1 MSVSFIFICKY
12 FVNNSESATFS
23 VDRIL
28 VISSDSNL
36 QKPKPCIMSVDTKKI
51 RNVVLLG
58 HSGSGKT
65 SFAETM
71 LFESGAINRMGNVQS
86 GNTISDFTNIE
97 QERGNSLFSTLM
109 HVKWRDSKINI
120 IDTPGFDD
128 FIGEVV
134 CSLKVS
140 DSALVL
146 VNAAHGVEVGTEII
160 WEYIQK
166 FQTPAMFVVNQMD
179 HEKADFELASEQIK
193 DRFGPKAILFQY
205 PYNSGS
211 GFNSIID
218 ALRMTMY
225 VFDPQGGKPKKQDIP
240 ESEKEKVAA
249 LHNAIVEAAA
259 ENDEGLMD
267 KYFESG
273 TLSEEELSKGLTIA
287 LANQQIY
294 PVFCASSLKNMG
306 SGRIMGFIN
315 DIIPSPADRPAA
327 LLEDGK
333 TLPCDPKG
341 PAVLFIYK
349 TMSEPQVGLVSYFK
363 VYSGT
368 VKAGDDLTNLK
379 NLQGERISGVY
390 EANGKVRNT
399 IDYLQA
405 GDIGVTLKLKN
416 SHTNNTLSAKGFT
429 SSLDPI
435 HFPAPRIDTAVMPP
449 SKNDMEK
456 LIKALHQIEEEDPT
470 LILEQSPTLKQTILH
485 GQGQLHLD
493 LIKYRIE
500 KVNGVHMDF
509 EQPKIPYRE
518 TITKVANEVYRHK
531 KQSGGA
537 GQFGEVHMRI
547 EPYYEGMPDP
557 SGLTVK
563 NIEVENLDWGG
574 KLAFYWCIVGGTVDA
589 KYASAIKKGIM
600 QKMVEGPLTGS
611 NCQDIRVCIY
621 DGKMHPVDSN
631 DMAFMLASIGAFK
644 TAFKNAHPQILE
656 PIYDVE
662 ITCPESAMGDI
673 MGDLQ
678 TRRAIIMGMDSDG
691 HHQKIKARVPLS
703 EMYQYSSKLRSISQ
717 GRANFTRKFADY
729 VAVPSDIQQKL
740 IDAHKEE
747 DEEHHH

>member
-1 MSVSFIFICKY
+1 MSV
-12 FVNNSESATFS
+12 E
-23 VDRIL
+23 
-28 VISSDSNL
+28 
-36 QKPKPCIMSVDTKKI
+36 TKNI

-65 SFAETM
+65 SFVETM

-86 GNTISDFTNIE
+86 GNTTSDFTGIE

-109 HVKWRDSKINI
+109 HVKWRNSKINI

-134 CSLKVS
+134 CSLKVA
-140 DSALVL
+140 DTALIM
-146 VNAAHGVEVGTEII
+146 VNASHGVEVGTEII
-160 WEYIQK
+160 WEYVEK
-166 FQTPAMFVVNQMD
+166 FHTPSIFVINQMD
-179 HEKADFELASEQIK
+179 HEKADFDLCFEQIQS
-193 DRFGPKAILFQY
+193 RFGPKTILFQY
-205 PYNSGS
+205 PYNSGT
-211 GFNSIID
+211 GFNAIID
-218 ALRMTMY
+218 ALRMVMY
-225 VFDPQGGKPKKQDIP
+225 VFDAQGGKPQKQEIP
-240 ESEKEKVAA
+240 ESEKVKAAA
-249 LHNAIVEAAA
+249 LHNVIVEAAA
-259 ENDEGLMD
+259 ENEEGLMD
-267 KYFESG
+267 KYFEFG

-287 LANQQIY
+287 LANQQIF
-294 PVFCASSLKNMG
+294 PVFCASATKNMG

-315 DIIPSPADRPAA
+315 DIAPSPADRPAA
-327 LLEDGK
+327 LLENGK
-333 TLPCDPKG
+333 TLTCDPKG

-368 VKAGDDLTNLK
+368 VRPGDDFVNLK
-379 NLQGERISGVY
+379 NNHPERISGVY
-390 EANGKVRNT
+390 ESEGKVRNT

-405 GDIGVTLKLKN
+405 GDIGVTLKLKS
-416 SHTNNTLSAKGFT
+416 SHTNNTLAAKGFNT
-429 SSLDPI
+429 PIDPI
-435 HFPAPRIDTAVMPP
+435 HFPEPRIRTAVVPP

-470 LILEQSPTLKQTILH
+470 LIVEQSATLKQTILH

-509 EQPKIPYRE
+509 ERPKIPYRE
-518 TITKVANEVYRHK
+518 TITKVANEAYRHK

-537 GQFGEVHMRI
+537 GQFAEVHMRI
-547 EPYYEGMPDP
+547 EPYNEGMADP

-563 NIEVENLDWGG
+563 NVEIEDLDWGG

-600 QKMVEGPLTGS
+600 QKMLEGPLTGS

-621 DGKMHPVDSN
+621 DGKMHSVDSN

-644 TAFKNAHPQILE
+644 TAFRNAQPQILE
-656 PIYDVE
+656 PVYDVD

-678 TRRAIIMGMDSDG
+678 TRRAIIMGMDADG
-691 HHQKIKARVPLS
+691 HHQKIKARIPLA
-703 EMYQYSSKLRSISQ
+703 ELYQYSSKLRSISQ
-717 GRANFTRKFADY
+717 GRANFSMRFADY

-740 IDAHKEE
+740 IEAHKEE
-747 DEEHHH
+747 EEENH

>member
-1 MSVSFIFICKY
+1 MSV
-12 FVNNSESATFS
+12 E
-23 VDRIL
+23 
-28 VISSDSNL
+28 
-36 QKPKPCIMSVDTKKI
+36 TKKI

-65 SFAETM
+65 SFVETM
-71 LFESGAINRMGNVQS
+71 LFESGAISRMGNVQS

-109 HVKWRDSKINI
+109 HVKWRDCKINI

-134 CSLKVS
+134 CSLKVA
-140 DSALVL
+140 DTALIL

-160 WEYIQK
+160 WDYVQK
-166 FQTPAMFVVNQMD
+166 FHTPSIFVLNQLD
-179 HEKADFELASEQIK
+179 HEKADFDQTLEQIEQ
-193 DRFGPKAILFQY
+193 RFGPKTLLFQY
-205 PYNSGS
+205 PTQTGN
-211 GFNSIID
+211 GFNAIID

-225 VFDPQGGKPKKQDIP
+225 VFDKQGGKPEKKPIP
-240 ESEKEKVAA
+240 DSEMEKAA
-249 LHNAIVEAAA
+249 AMHNKIVEAAA
-259 ENDEGLMD
+259 ENDETLMD
-267 KYFESG
+267 KYFEEG
-273 TLSEEELSKGLTIA
+273 TLREDDLAKGLTIA
-287 LANQQIY
+287 LANQQIF
-294 PVFCASSLKNMG
+294 PIFCASAIKNMG

-315 DIIPSPADRPAA
+315 DIAPSPADRPIPV
-327 LLEDGK
+327 LENGTK
-333 TLPCDPKG
+333 LSCDSNG
-341 PAVLFIYK
+341 PSVAFIYK

-363 VYSGT
+363 VFSGT
-368 VKAGDDLTNLK
+368 IKSGDDLINLK
-379 NLQGERISGVY
+379 NGSSERINNLF
-390 EANGKVRNT
+390 EAEGKVRNT
-399 IDYLQA
+399 TDSLQA

-416 SHTNNTLSAKGFT
+416 AHTNNTLASKGHQGAIEV
-429 SSLDPI
+429 I
-435 HFPAPRIDTAVMPP
+435 HFPEPRIRTAVVPP

-470 LILEQSPTLKQTILH
+470 LIVEQSATLKQTIIH

-500 KVNGVHMDF
+500 KVNGVNMEF
-509 EQPKIPYRE
+509 ERPKIPYRE

-547 EPYYEGMPDP
+547 EPYYDGMPDP
-557 SGLTVK
+557 AGLSVR
-563 NIEVENLDWGG
+563 NIEIDDLDWGG
-574 KLAFYWCIVGGTVDA
+574 KLAFYWCVVGGTIDI
-589 KYASAIKKGIM
+589 KYSSAIKKGIM

-621 DGKMHPVDSN
+621 DGKMHSVDSN

-644 TAFKNAHPQILE
+644 TAFRNASPQILE
-656 PIYDVE
+656 PIYEVQ

-678 TRRAIIMGMDSDG
+678 TRRAIIIGMDSDG
-691 HHQKIKARVPLS
+691 HYQVIKAKVPIA

-717 GRANFTRKFADY
+717 GRANFTRKFLEY
-729 VAVPSDIQQKL
+729 VAVTPDIQQKL
-740 IDAHKEE
+740 IEEHKEE
-747 DEEHHH
+747 DEE